1 MIETSTDTQSYG
13 DEGKSAGLNINRK
26 GYVILPNGEKFLAW
40 EYSATYQNNDGL
52 SVSDN
57 DLVDSK
63 YTTHSPS
70 RVGQS
75 HTTTVTSD
83 GEVIGSVGGQ
93 NTGDDR
99 VTPFR
104 NKKSSDLKTAFDS
117 TTYNAETG
125 TWEENTKSKTTT
137 VYGLSL
143 YDSSFPIHDDTTL
156 KRVTQDLKAL
166 NRATKETVHVTV
178 YNFPHLIDFLD
189 RIVLYGG
196 VYHLSSNIAR
206 STQDILSEQQ
216 LTLVKWDLSAVEEE
230 SEEGGE

>member
-1 MIETSTDTQSYG
+1 MA
-13 DEGKSAGLNINRK
+13 KNIYLKNQLHVMK
-26 GYVILPNGEKFLAW
+26 TISFDVNI
-40 EYSATYQNNDGL
+40 
-52 SVSDN
+52 
-57 DLVDSK
+57 
-63 YTTHSPS
+63 TTHSPTRLGQTHVIS
-70 RVGQS
+70 VGN
-75 HTTTVTSD
+75 D
-83 GEVIGSVGGQ
+83 GILGEVTGQ

-104 NKKSSDLKTAFDS
+104 NKESSDLKTAFDS
-117 TTYNAETG
+117 TTYNEEND
-125 TWEENTKSKTTT
+125 TWEEKTKSTSKT

-143 YDSSFPIHDDTTL
+143 YDSSFPIHDEDKL
-156 KRVTQDLKAL
+156 KEVTADLKAL

-196 VYHLSSNIAR
+196 IYHLSSNIAR